1 MQAYAILS
9 TLFNHFRQ
17 FFHLFENLSSDLF
30 YFLLS
35 FFCIYQK
42 KAVPLQPKMIMMR
55 YEKEDL
61 QEALRVLRNGGI
73 IVYPTDTVWGIGC
86 DATNAEAVKRIYA
99 LKQRED
105 SKSMLVLLDSPA
117 KLNYY
122 VSDIPDAAWALLEA
136 SDVSENSD
144 YPDESGNKPLTIIYP
159 NARNLAPNL
168 IAEDG
173 SIGIRITHESFS
185 KALCEQL
192 RHPIVSTS
200 ANISGHPAARFYA
213 EIEQAILDRADYVCR
228 FRRDDDCPAEPS
240 SIIKIH
246 ADGTFKIIRP

>member
-1 MQAYAILS
+1 
-9 TLFNHFRQ
+9 
-17 FFHLFENLSSDLF
+17 
-30 YFLLS
+30 
-35 FFCIYQK
+35 
-42 KAVPLQPKMIMMR
+42 MR
-55 YEKEDL
+55 YDKEDL

-117 KLNYY
+117 KLPYY
-122 VSDIPDAAWALLEA
+122 IGEIPETAEMLLEA
-136 SDVSENSD
+136 ASPQPSPRGKGEND
-144 YPDESGNKPLTIIYP
+144 ANGEMVKPMTIIYP
-159 NARNLAPNL
+159 HARNLAPNL

-173 SIGIRITHESFS
+173 SIGIRITNEPFS

-200 ANISGHPAARFYA
+200 ANISGHPAAPFFA
-213 EIEQAILDRADYVCR
+213 EIEEEILKGADYVCR
-228 FRRDDDCPAEPS
+228 FRREDDCPHEPS
-240 SIIKIH
+240 SIIKIND
-246 ADGTFKIIRP
+246 DGSFRIIRS

>member
-1 MQAYAILS
+1 M
-9 TLFNHFRQ
+9 N
-17 FFHLFENLSSDLF
+17 
-30 YFLLS
+30 
-35 FFCIYQK
+35 K
-42 KAVPLQPKMIMMR
+42 R

-61 QEALRVLRNGGI
+61 QAALQVLRSGGI

-86 DATNAEAVKRIYA
+86 DATNAEAVAKIYS

-122 VSDIPDAAWALLEA
+122 VKDIPDAAWALLEA
-136 SDVSENSD
+136 VNN
-144 YPDESGNKPLTIIYP
+144 DEMSARQDELNDEMMKPLTIIYP
-159 NARNLAPNL
+159 GARNMAANL

-173 SIGIRITHESFS
+173 SIGIRITNEPFS

-200 ANISGHPAARFYA
+200 ANISGHPTARFYD
-213 EIEQAILDRADYVCR
+213 EIEEEVLNGADYVCR
-228 FRRDDDCPAEPS
+228 FRRDDDCPCEPS
-240 SIIKIH
+240 SIIKVNS
-246 ADGTFKIIRP
+246 DNSFQIIRS

>member
-1 MQAYAILS
+1 MD
-9 TLFNHFRQ
+9 T
-17 FFHLFENLSSDLF
+17 
-30 YFLLS
+30 
-35 FFCIYQK
+35 K
-42 KAVPLQPKMIMMR
+42 R

-61 QEALRVLRNGGI
+61 QEALRVLRSGGI

-117 KLNYY
+117 KLAYY
-122 VSDIPDAAWALLEA
+122 VGEVPEAAWALLECCNDA
-136 SDVSENSD
+136 NDANDANGEMV
-144 YPDESGNKPLTIIYP
+144 KPMTIIYP
-159 NARNLAPNL
+159 HARNMAENL

-173 SIGIRITHESFS
+173 SIGIRITNEPFS

-200 ANISGHPAARFYA
+200 ANISGHPAAHFYA
-213 EIEQAILDRADYVCR
+213 EIEEAILDGADYVCR
-228 FRRDDDCPAEPS
+228 FRREDDCPHEPS
-240 SIIKIH
+240 SIIKIND
-246 ADGTFKIIRP
+246 DGSFRIIRS

>member
-1 MQAYAILS
+1 MEQ
-9 TLFNHFRQ
+9 N
-17 FFHLFENLSSDLF
+17 
-30 YFLLS
+30 
-35 FFCIYQK
+35 
-42 KAVPLQPKMIMMR
+42 R

-61 QEALRVLRNGGI
+61 QEALRVLREGGV

-86 DATNAEAVKRIYA
+86 DATNAEAVKKIYA

-122 VSDIPDAAWALLEA
+122 IADIPDSAWALLEVA
-136 SDVSENSD
+136 DTDGNKEN
-144 YPDESGNKPLTIIYP
+144 DEVKPLTIIYP

-168 IAEDG
+168 VAEDG
-173 SIGIRITHESFS
+173 SIGIRITGEPFS

-200 ANISGHPAARFYA
+200 ANISGHPTAHFFH
-213 EIEQAILDRADYVCR
+213 EIEEAILNGADYVCR
-228 FRRDDDCPAEPS
+228 FRREDQTPHEPS
-240 SIIKIH
+240 SIIKLN
-246 ADGTFKIIRP
+246 ADSTFVIIRE

>member
-1 MQAYAILS
+1 MEQ
-9 TLFNHFRQ
+9 N
-17 FFHLFENLSSDLF
+17 
-30 YFLLS
+30 
-35 FFCIYQK
+35 
-42 KAVPLQPKMIMMR
+42 R

-61 QEALRVLRNGGI
+61 QEALRVLREGGV

-86 DATNAEAVKRIYA
+86 DATNAEAVKKIYA

-122 VSDIPDAAWALLEA
+122 IADIPDSAWALLEVA
-136 SDVSENSD
+136 DTDGNEEN
-144 YPDESGNKPLTIIYP
+144 DEVKPLTIIYP

-168 IAEDG
+168 VAEDG
-173 SIGIRITHESFS
+173 SIGIRITGEPFS

-200 ANISGHPAARFYA
+200 ANISGHPTAHFFH
-213 EIEQAILDRADYVCR
+213 EIEEAILNGADYVCR
-228 FRRDDDCPAEPS
+228 FRREDQTPHEPS
-240 SIIKIH
+240 SIIKLN
-246 ADGTFKIIRP
+246 ADSTFVIIRE